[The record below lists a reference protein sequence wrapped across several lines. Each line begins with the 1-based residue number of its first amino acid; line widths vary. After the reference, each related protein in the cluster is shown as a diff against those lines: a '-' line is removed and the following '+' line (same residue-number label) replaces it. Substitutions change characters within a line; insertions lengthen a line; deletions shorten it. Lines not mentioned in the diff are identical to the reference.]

1 MKLSDFQYELPEE
14 RIAKFPLKERDHS
27 KLLVFNNEVED
38 LTFKHLP
45 SQLGKDCCL
54 FFNNTKVIPA
64 RLSLFKDTGARIEI
78 FLLHPVKP
86 TNLVQ
91 LAMEEKG
98 PVVWKTMIG
107 NSKKWKNGQYLKQDL
122 IIDEQKVLI
131 SCKRINPIETEV
143 EISWNSDHTFSEIV
157 EALGK
162 IPLPPY
168 LNRDTQE
175 ADYETY
181 QTVYSKEK
189 GAVAAPTAGLHFTPY
204 IFEQLQKEGVEIQ
217 ELTLHVG
224 AGTFMPVKHDNVMEH
239 PMHNEQIVVSKAQI
253 DHIAKS
259 EKKIIPVG
267 TTSMRSIES
276 LYWYGVMLSKE
287 KQPMMVEKDYPYNNP
302 SILTQQE
309 SFSFIADYMEEQKLE
324 TLIGETEIMI
334 RPGYDFKVCQGLI
347 TNFHQPGST
356 LIMLIAALVGENWRM
371 IYQHALKNDYR
382 FLSYGDSSL
391 LWPSK

>member
-107 NSKKWKNGQYLKQDL
+107 NSKKWKNGQDLKQDL

-204 IFEQLQKEGVEIQ
+204 IFEQLQKEGVV
-217 ELTLHVG
+217 LFGL
-224 AGTFMPVKHDNVMEH
+224 A
-239 PMHNEQIVVSKAQI
+239 
-253 DHIAKS
+253 
-259 EKKIIPVG
+259 
-267 TTSMRSIES
+267 TSVIE
-276 LYWYGVMLSKE
+276 
-287 KQPMMVEKDYPYNNP
+287 NP
-302 SILTQQE
+302 
-309 SFSFIADYMEEQKLE
+309 F
-324 TLIGETEIMI
+324 
-334 RPGYDFKVCQGLI
+334 V
-347 TNFHQPGST
+347 
-356 LIMLIAALVGENWRM
+356 IAALN
-371 IYQHALKNDYR
+371 INN
-382 FLSYGDSSL
+382 
-391 LWPSK
+391 